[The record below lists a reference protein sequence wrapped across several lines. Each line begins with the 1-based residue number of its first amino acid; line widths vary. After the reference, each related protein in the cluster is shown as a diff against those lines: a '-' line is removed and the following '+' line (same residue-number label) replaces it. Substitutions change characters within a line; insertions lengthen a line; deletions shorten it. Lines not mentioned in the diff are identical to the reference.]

1 MSVPV
6 LLIAFNRPDLA
17 EFTLKRIIEAN
28 PSKIYFAVDGARIE
42 KPGEEDKVKRV
53 RNLVSLI
60 PKFIPFEVRFSDSN
74 HGCREGVSSAITWFF
89 TNEESGIILEDDCF
103 PDLSFFPFCEA
114 LLIKY
119 KDDYQIGMISGNN
132 FFRNKIHLEDSYF
145 FSNYFHIWG
154 WASWRRSW
162 LGYQSSGLDSDVIKT
177 VVKRNLKNKRA
188 RKFWIQWITESANGR
203 VDTWDHQWTFHNW
216 KHNRISIMPNVNLI
230 ANLGFRSDGTHTLDE
245 DSQFANLESEPMI
258 FPLVHP
264 KKRSINKFYQK
275 FVEVFF
281 YPALL
286 NHLSLKVKIA
296 IYNLIKK

>member
-17 EFTLKRIIEAN
+17 ELTLRRMIEAK
-28 PSKIYFAVDGARIE
+28 PSKIYFAVDGARNNKLGEHE
-42 KPGEEDKVKRV
+42 KVERV

-60 PKFIPFEVRFSDSN
+60 PTSIPYEVKFSDLN

-89 TNEESGIILEDDCF
+89 SKEEMGIILEDDCY
-103 PDLSFFPFCEA
+103 PDLSFFPFCEE

-119 KDDYQIGMISGNN
+119 KDDHQIGMISGDN
-132 FFRNKIHLEDSYF
+132 FFRNKIHLKDSYF
-145 FSNYFHIWG
+145 YSSYFHIWG
-154 WASWRRSW
+154 WATWRRSW
-162 LGYQSSGLDSDVIKT
+162 SGYQSSGIDSEVVKT
-177 VVKRNLKNKRA
+177 VVNQNLKNRRA
-188 RKFWIQWITESANGR
+188 RKFWIQWITESANGH

-216 KHNRISIMPNVNLI
+216 KHNRISIMPSVNLI

-245 DSQFANLESEPMI
+245 DSQFANLQSEPI
-258 FPLVHP
+258 KFPLVHP
-264 KKRSINKFYQK
+264 KKKDIIRFYQK

-281 YPALL
+281 YPAFL